1 MNIVKF
7 KKDSDLLNDTFRSVF
22 TSPLFRQVDNSNPN
36 TNFIPKVRISEDKDN
51 FFINMEIP
59 GMKREDVKISL
70 EDNVLSIN
78 GVRKHE
84 KKTEE
89 TNLIT
94 NEIYFG
100 EFSRSFNLSKE
111 IKTDSIDAEYK
122 DGLLNITLPKVE
134 EAKPVVKEINI
145 K

>member
-7 KKDSDLLNDTFRSVF
+7 KKDTDLFNDTFKNIF
-22 TSPLFRQVDNSNPN
+22 NSPLFTNWENMNPASNY
-36 TNFIPKVRISEDKDN
+36 IPKVRITEDRDN
-51 FFINMEIP
+51 FFIKVELP
-59 GMKREDVKISL
+59 GMTKEDVKMAI

-78 GVRKHE
+78 GVKKQE

-94 NEIYFG
+94 NEIFYG
-100 EFSRSFNLSKE
+100 EFSRSFNLSND
-111 IKTDSIDAEYK
+111 IKIDSIEAEFK
-122 DGLLNITLPKVE
+122 DGVLHITLPKVE